1 MNWLVVL
8 IASSSIFV
16 GTTSGTLQACYNC
29 VGSAN
34 STCGTGDFNSSD
46 SNIFVSDC
54 LQIYHYANTTE
65 AVCVTLSG
73 PTAIPK
79 YNGSD
84 ITYRLC
90 LPKLINDIELCQ
102 YVTENKTYTQ
112 SQYGFNV
119 TNCKTC
125 TSDFCN
131 GSPAY
136 VGSVA
141 AVILRSSLADLKACY
156 GCSGGNNSACASN
169 TFNTSSEEIYISDCL
184 KVYHLYNTTEAVC
197 LKVVGW
203 SDDDSNIVQRSCA
216 PKTVGDTEVCEYL
229 TKNNTYTQLYGIN
242 GTTTCNTCTSDYC
255 NGSTSHLG
263 SAFALFLSIFT
274 IWHLGVKRD

>member
-1 MNWLVVL
+1 MYIYVD
-8 IASSSIFV
+8 I
-16 GTTSGTLQACYNC
+16 C
-29 VGSAN
+29 
-34 STCGTGDFNSSD
+34 
-46 SNIFVSDC
+46 SN
-54 LQIYHYANTTE
+54 
-65 AVCVTLSG
+65 G
-73 PTAIPK
+73 
-79 YNGSD
+79 
-84 ITYRLC
+84 
-90 LPKLINDIELCQ
+90 
-102 YVTENKTYTQ
+102 
-112 SQYGFNV
+112 
-119 TNCKTC
+119 
-125 TSDFCN
+125 
-131 GSPAY
+131 
-136 VGSVA
+136 
-141 AVILRSSLADLKACY
+141 SSLADLKACY

-274 IWHLGVKRD
+274 IWHRSHAQVDADNVETSCIRSEEGLNGEQEHMSLNAFTAKLKLRRGIKLL